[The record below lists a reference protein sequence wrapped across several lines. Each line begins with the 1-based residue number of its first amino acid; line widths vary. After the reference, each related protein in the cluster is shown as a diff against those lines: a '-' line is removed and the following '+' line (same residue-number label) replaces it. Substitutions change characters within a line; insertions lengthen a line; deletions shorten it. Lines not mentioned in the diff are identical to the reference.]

1 MTEFRSGKSSTVF
14 IDKENDFVIKKF
26 DKTQKK
32 EYVRGTGYHCFL
44 RELECLQR
52 LQGHQNFPK
61 LINYDDEDLTITME
75 YCGEVFKGKDPKLKQ
90 QVYDMVYKLEE
101 KNIKFVTVKFP
112 YNNIHIKDGVLKFI
126 DFENCLPENS
136 KNIPIFKKLFVDS
149 HRELFNMQEFEDKL
163 LVLVTT
169 GAIEK
174 GHKYKI
180 KLSEV
185 KNMVKNEW
193 NNYQKSNVGNSAKWR
208 IDNLDLRQFAGKD
221 KTLLDLG
228 ANHGE
233 FAVELADDF
242 QHITALEPF
251 VQAPELAENVTWV
264 TKGFKDY
271 VNENTDTFDVI
282 FSFAMT
288 IQVRD
293 NDKLNENQIA
303 NGHYHMTKDGG
314 IMIYETQ
321 KLEGRPLNQSHVDKM
336 LIAFREK
343 YGQEIKSG
351 NARQSGKRQYY
362 IFKK

>member
-1 MTEFRSGKSSTVF
+1 MLQQVWQISEALDSNNIKLYGGTLQKNNLLLHDGIIKLVDFEYALPEDSGIEMEEDFINHIRRHWDSSVF
-14 IDKENDFVIKKF
+14 EN
-26 DKTQKK
+26 
-32 EYVRGTGYHCFL
+32 
-44 RELECLQR
+44 R
-52 LQGHQNFPK
+52 LK
-61 LINYDDEDLTITME
+61 ILLINGTLMTKKNRTKY
-75 YCGEVFKGKDPKLKQ
+75 P
-90 QVYDMVYKLEE
+90 EE
-101 KNIKFVTVKFP
+101 LRKA
-112 YNNIHIKDGVLKFI
+112 D
-126 DFENCLPENS
+126 
-136 KNIPIFKKLFVDS
+136 
-149 HRELFNMQEFEDKL
+149 
-163 LVLVTT
+163 
-169 GAIEK
+169 
-174 GHKYKI
+174 
-180 KLSEV
+180 
-185 KNMVKNEW
+185 NMVKNDW
-193 NNYQKSNVGNSAKWR
+193 DNYQKSNVGNSAKWR
-208 IDNLDLRQFAGKD
+208 IENLDLRQFAGKD

-242 QHITALEPF
+242 QHITALEPY

-264 TKGFKDY
+264 AKGFKDY

-321 KLEGRPLNQSHVDKM
+321 KLEARPLNQSHVDKM
-336 LIAFREK
+336 LSAFRDK

-351 NARQSGKRQYY
+351 NARQSGKRLYY

>member
-1 MTEFRSGKSSTVF
+1 MT
-14 IDKENDFVIKKF
+14 KKNRT
-26 DKTQKK
+26 KYP
-32 EYVRGTGYHCFL
+32 EEL
-44 RELECLQR
+44 R
-52 LQGHQNFPK
+52 K
-61 LINYDDEDLTITME
+61 A
-75 YCGEVFKGKDPKLKQ
+75 
-90 QVYDMVYKLEE
+90 
-101 KNIKFVTVKFP
+101 
-112 YNNIHIKDGVLKFI
+112 
-126 DFENCLPENS
+126 NS
-136 KNIPIFKKLFVDS
+136 
-149 HRELFNMQEFEDKL
+149 
-163 LVLVTT
+163 
-169 GAIEK
+169 
-174 GHKYKI
+174 
-180 KLSEV
+180 
-185 KNMVKNEW
+185 MVKNEW

-208 IDNLDLRQFAGKD
+208 IENLDLRQFAGKD

-251 VQAPELAENVTWV
+251 VQAPELPENVTWV
-264 TKGFKDY
+264 AKGFKDY
-271 VNENTDTFDVI
+271 VTENTDTFDVV

-321 KLEGRPLNQSHVDKM
+321 KIENRPLNKSHVDKM

-343 YGQEIKSG
+343 FGQEIKSG
-351 NARQSGKRQYY
+351 NARESGKRQYY